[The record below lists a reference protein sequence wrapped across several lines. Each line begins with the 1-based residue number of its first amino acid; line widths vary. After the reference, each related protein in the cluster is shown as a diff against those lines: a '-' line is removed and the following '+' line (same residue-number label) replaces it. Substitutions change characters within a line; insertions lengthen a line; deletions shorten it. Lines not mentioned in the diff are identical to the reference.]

1 MYKNLV
7 LEGEGEG
14 HKVSLVQLEVL
25 LEVLEEVLLEV
36 LGEVSIEELV
46 EHEEHLRPGTASPR
60 SRLNICAKIWCICLF
75 VLLL

>member
-46 EHEEHLRPGTASPR
+46 EHEEHLSMVFSCPQQ
-60 SRLNICAKIWCICLF
+60 LNR
-75 VLLL
+75 